1 MRKWGVDWL
10 FRNRETGRLTVVQ
23 MPNLQ
28 LALFGA
34 CRIAQALASPH
45 GTVRAALEWSGTAA
59 LAWWALDEIVRGVN
73 PFRRLL
79 GVAAA
84 AYLIL

>member
-1 MRKWGVDWL
+1 MGTRCVDWL

-23 MPNLQ
+23 IPNLP

-34 CRIAQALASPH
+34 CRIAQALFSPQ
-45 GTVRAALEWSGTAA
+45 GAVRNALHWAGSAA

-79 GVAAA
+79 GAAA
-84 AYLIL
+84 VVFLIL